1 MIFLSYITYINFT
14 DKVLIMKEIYR
25 LIRRLG
31 IHSNLSGYH
40 FLARAVELVADDNS
54 LLMGMS
60 GRLYS
65 KIADDFHTS
74 SNSIDRN
81 LRTVVHMIW
90 DRSYIHNLE
99 ELAGYT
105 IDYKPSSGEVIDVL
119 AAYYNHYLR
128 KIPNPGEISADF
140 F

>member
-1 MIFLSYITYINFT
+1 
-14 DKVLIMKEIYR
+14 MKEIYR

-54 LLMGMS
+54 LLMGMTR
-60 GRLYS
+60 RLFLEIS
-65 KIADDFHTS
+65 DDFHMS
-74 SNSIDRN
+74 PGSVDRN

-90 DRSYIHNLE
+90 DRGYIHNLE
-99 ELAGYT
+99 ALAGYT
-105 IDYKPSSGEVIDVL
+105 IDYKPSSGEVIDIL

-128 KIPNPGEISADF
+128 KVPNPGEIPAELS
-140 F
+140 